1 MNVTSL
7 SSLSTAMQRFDK
19 TALRAVSSA
28 QGISD
33 PSSSSSSDLTG
44 NLADLSVSGQVV
56 KATAATVAVE
66 NELQSDTLNI
76 VA

>member
-1 MNVTSL
+1 MTVTSL

-19 TALRAVSSA
+19 TALRAVSAA

-33 PSSSSSSDLTG
+33 PSSSSSDLTG
-44 NLADLSVSGQVV
+44 SLADLSVSGQVV